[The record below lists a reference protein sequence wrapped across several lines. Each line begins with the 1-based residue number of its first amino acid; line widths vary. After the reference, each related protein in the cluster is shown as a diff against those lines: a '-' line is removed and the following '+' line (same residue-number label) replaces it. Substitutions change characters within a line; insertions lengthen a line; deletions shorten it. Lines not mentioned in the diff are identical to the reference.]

1 MYRLSYGILRSRAD
15 AEDAVSEAADDAFY
29 NSLYRAYE
37 ADPDKGQP
45 VSLEDAA
52 KALGVS
58 L

>member
-1 MYRLSYGILRSRAD
+1 MNFLKD
-15 AEDAVSEAADDAFY
+15 AISEAADDAFC